1 MVVTPLRGGHRRLTP
16 SSSQKGSLGH
26 ALPRFLKTWHGF
38 GSSNDNIPPDLTA
51 ASAVAAAASAATT
64 EVWEAYW
71 TVLRFTCVVVG
82 TSLLGDIAVFGTPV
96 LRAINRLELAFR
108 LAVFLAF

>member
-1 MVVTPLRGGHRRLTP
+1 VARLG
-16 SSSQKGSLGH
+16 QFEH
-26 ALPRFLKTWHGF
+26 
-38 GSSNDNIPPDLTA
+38 NNIPPGLTA
-51 ASAVAAAASAATT
+51 AAAVAAAAAAATT
-64 EVWEAYW
+64 EIWEAYW

-96 LRAINRLELAFR
+96 LSAISRLELAFR